1 MQPVT
6 VPWSWYAARGISG
19 WDCPVL
25 GGDHPV
31 TPARGGAPI
40 PWVQVSPR
48 KGSGRV
54 SPRELPRALH
64 PPFPQD
70 LGASASPLGGRSTFL
85 PAPEQGHDA
94 CSVVDLPTP
103 RPWLEALQAFLPL
116 AHPLLAPQASAPGPL
131 SWGLKGCPVAPG
143 EVGAGP
149 LRLSGCAQ
157 FVQRRLRGS
166 C

>member
-1 MQPVT
+1 M
-6 VPWSWYAARGISG
+6 
-19 WDCPVL
+19 
-25 GGDHPV
+25 

-40 PWVQVSPR
+40 PSVQVSLR

-54 SPRELPRALH
+54 SPHELPRALH

-85 PAPEQGHDA
+85 LAPEQGHNA
-94 CSVVDLPTP
+94 CSVVDLPTLP
-103 RPWLEALQAFLPL
+103 PLPWLETLQAVLPL

-143 EVGAGP
+143 EVRAGP